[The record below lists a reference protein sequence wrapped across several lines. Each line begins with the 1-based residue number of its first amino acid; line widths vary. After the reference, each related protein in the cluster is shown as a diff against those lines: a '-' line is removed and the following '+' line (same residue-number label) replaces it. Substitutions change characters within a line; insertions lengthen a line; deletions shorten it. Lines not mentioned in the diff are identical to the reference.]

1 LLFSPEPA
9 LSAISRIVDAHFHL
23 WDLDENY
30 YPWLCDGDRPTLVRN
45 FQALRRN
52 YLIADFLRDAGE
64 LPLIGAVHVQAE
76 HDPKDPVRETRWLQK
91 VADRSASRGF
101 PQAIIA
107 DADFASPDIEHVLEQ
122 HCAFPNMRGIRHALH
137 RRLGAT
143 PPYDPLE
150 DPAWTKNFPLLKTFG
165 LSFDMQLFPQQAG
178 RAVALIRANP
188 HIQIILT
195 HCGMPFR
202 TDLEGRKLWRQSI
215 RAYAALPNTAIK
227 ISGFGGYDESWN
239 IDSIDPIVSAIVEAF
254 GPRRCMLASNFPVE
268 GLVHR
273 YGEIW
278 RIYRQ
283 YFSEHSQDE
292 RDGLF
297 WRNAAAI
304 YRLDLV

>member
-1 LLFSPEPA
+1 
-9 LSAISRIVDAHFHL
+9 
-23 WDLDENY
+23 
-30 YPWLCDGDRPTLVRN
+30 LCDGDRPTLVRN

-91 VADRSASRGF
+91 VADRPAPRGF

-107 DADFASPDIEHVLEQ
+107 DADFASADIERVLEQ
-122 HCAFPNMRGIRHALH
+122 HCTFPNMRGIRHALH

-143 PPYDPLE
+143 PSYNPLE

-165 LSFDMQLFPQQAG
+165 LSFDMQLFPEQAE

-188 HIQIILT
+188 EIQIILT

-202 TDLEGRKLWRQSI
+202 TDSEGRSRWKESI
-215 RAYAALPNTAIK
+215 RAYAALPNVAVK
-227 ISGFGGYDESWN
+227 ISGFGGYDENWSAK
-239 IDSIDPIVSAIVEAF
+239 SIDPIISEVVGAF
-254 GPRRCMLASNFPVE
+254 GPQRCMLASNFPVE
-268 GLVHR
+268 GLVRR
-273 YGEIW
+273 YDEIW
-278 RIYRQ
+278 RIYDG
-283 YFSEHSQDE
+283 YFAGYSQDE